1 MKYWV
6 LVAAGSLLSFNVW
19 GKEASG
25 NARAELKSAQ
35 GQDVGTATFTPA
47 KQGVGVTLNVRNL
60 APGVH
65 GIHIHE
71 AGKCDAPD
79 FKTAGGHFNPAG
91 KHHGSLNPQG
101 EHAGDLG
108 NLTVGAKGT
117 AKVKLTAKGVTLG
130 EGENSL
136 FHPGGTSL
144 VIHANPDDLKTDPAG
159 NAGPR
164 IVCGVITKR

>member
-6 LVAAGSLLSFNVW
+6 LVAAASLLSFNVW
-19 GKEASG
+19 GKEASV

-136 FHPGGTSL
+136 FHPGGTSV